1 MSMNLIKQT
10 IKTKLCLDDKCKGIE
25 MDKVFHNIK
34 AQRENYQNF
43 KCLSK
48 TNKLSEDMVT

>member
-48 TNKLSEDMVT
+48 TQ